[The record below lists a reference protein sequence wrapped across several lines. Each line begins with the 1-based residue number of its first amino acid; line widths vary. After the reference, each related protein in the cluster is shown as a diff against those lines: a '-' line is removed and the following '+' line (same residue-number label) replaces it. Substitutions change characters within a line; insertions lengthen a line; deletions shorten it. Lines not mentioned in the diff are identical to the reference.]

1 MSSHIGEIPSPEYR
15 SSVIQDIYDV
25 MARRPYAT
33 ALTDGDL
40 EWTYEDLRSRSDTVT
55 RSLTG
60 HGITRGS
67 VVGMHLTRSADAIAV
82 MLGIMISGCVYLPLD
97 PSYPSAR
104 LQFMLDQAGAVAVI
118 SNNSDT
124 DLYGSHRIW
133 LPSPSQMAV
142 ELEAPAWEP
151 DIYSAERVP
160 FEPQDCAY
168 MLFTSGS
175 TGEPKGVMVTHKN
188 ITLMN
193 EWSAKVLGIT
203 SFDAS
208 ATTCSL
214 SFDASFH
221 ETLLPLS
228 VGGTVHVIPHALAL
242 GELTRQVSFVATTP
256 TVANELLRAGQLPP
270 LKVLM
275 LGGEALSPD
284 VAARLLA
291 SGRVGSLLNC
301 YGPTECTVCVTVAE
315 VTAPV
320 PEVIPIGL
328 PVPGTEVLILNE
340 NGERLPDGEPGEIC
354 VFGEQVTQGYVNDP
368 AETAEHFAV
377 GPITTAA
384 SRRYYRTG
392 DLGYRTDS
400 GVVYFI
406 GRTDRQVKINGI
418 RIELREIDAVLRSH
432 LQISE
437 AITTVRDDDRTVA
450 YVVPIHGGVDID
462 IDGLRKYLTEN
473 LPPFMVPAGIIVLA
487 ELPKTVNG
495 KLDTSALPE
504 WSPGRPEHE
513 LLAAD
518 NFDEFTARVIKIVA
532 DVTGFVGQIR
542 PSDDFIDN
550 LGGTSL
556 GIARVLVE
564 LERYSSRRV
573 RINDALADTSIAGLA
588 SLLRNEAVPPPPAD
602 FAFNTDGNAP
612 PLFLIHSYLGGM
624 LGLRRIAE
632 LLPKNRPLYGLQVY
646 YSAEH
651 PDDELTISLLA
662 KNALK
667 RIHEIQPAGQITMA
681 GHSAG
686 GLIVFEAARMLLES
700 GNPEPR
706 VMLMDAPR
714 PYNAFAYRLGELVLH
729 WREMIRDP
737 AGKLRK
743 AAAML
748 FRMAR
753 LGGSHRQVTSQADDL
768 MTLTE
773 RHVKS
778 TGAAIR
784 YWKTQAYNGSITVMR
799 TRQGRMMALGRPYL
813 GWASVTQGTLEII
826 DVPGGHITMLE
837 PPHLHTVA
845 ARLVNW
851 LSGS

>member
-1 MSSHIGEIPSPEYR
+1 MSGHIGKIPSPEYR

-25 MARRPYAT
+25 MARRPHAI
-33 ALTDGDL
+33 ALTDEDL
-40 EWTYEDLRSRSDTVT
+40 EWTYADLRRQSDIVA
-55 RSLTG
+55 RSLTD

-67 VVGMHLTRSADAIAV
+67 VVGMHLSRCADAIAV

-118 SNNSDT
+118 SDNSDT

-133 LPSPSQMAV
+133 LPSPGQLAA
-142 ELEAPAWEP
+142 ELEVLASEPA
-151 DIYSAERVP
+151 IYSAERMP
-160 FEPQDCAY
+160 LEPQDCAY
-168 MLFTSGS
+168 ILFTSGS

-214 SFDASFH
+214 CFDASFH

-228 VGGTVHVIPHALAL
+228 VGGTVHMIPHALAL
-242 GELTRQVSFVATTP
+242 GELARQVSFVATTP
-256 TVANELLRAGQLPP
+256 TVANELLSAGQLPP

-291 SGRVGSLLNC
+291 SGRVGLLLNC

-354 VFGEQVTQGYVNDP
+354 VFGEQVTQGYVNNP

-377 GPITTAA
+377 GQVTTAG

-406 GRTDRQVKINGI
+406 GRADRQVKINGI
-418 RIELREIDAVLRSH
+418 RIELSEIDAVLRSH
-432 LQISE
+432 PQISE
-437 AITTVRDDDRTVA
+437 AITTVRDGDHAVA
-450 YVVPIHGGVDID
+450 YVVPIHGGVDIN

-473 LPPFMVPAGIIVLA
+473 LPRFMVPAGIIVLA
-487 ELPKTVNG
+487 ELPKMVNG

-513 LLAAD
+513 RPAAD
-518 NFDEFTARVIKIVA
+518 NCTEFTARVVKIVA
-532 DVTGFVGQIR
+532 DVTGFAGQIH
-542 PSDDFIDN
+542 PSDDFIDD

-556 GIARVLVE
+556 GIARVLVK
-564 LERYSSRRV
+564 LERYSSGRV
-573 RINDALADTSIAGLA
+573 RINDVLADTSIAGLV
-588 SLLRNEAVPPPPAD
+588 SLLREKAAPPPPAD
-602 FAFNTDGNAP
+602 FAFNTAGDAP
-612 PLFLIHSYLGGM
+612 PLFLIHCFLGGM

-632 LLPKNRPLYGLQVY
+632 FLPKNQPVYGLQVY
-646 YSAEH
+646 CSAEH
-651 PDDELTISLLA
+651 PDDELTISSLA
-662 KNALK
+662 TNALK
-667 RIHEIQPAGQITMA
+667 RIREIQPVGQITMA

-686 GLIVFEAARMLLES
+686 GLIVFEAARILLGS

-706 VMLMDAPR
+706 VMLMDTPR
-714 PYNAFAYRLGELVLH
+714 PYNAFGYRLGELVLH
-729 WREMIRDP
+729 WREMIRNP
-737 AGKLRK
+737 ASKFRK
-743 AAAML
+743 AVAML
-748 FRMAR
+748 FRVAR
-753 LGGSHRQVTSQADDL
+753 LGGSHQQVTSQADDL
-768 MTLTE
+768 MTVTE
-773 RHVKS
+773 RHAES
-778 TGAAIR
+778 ICDAIKC
-784 YWKTQAYNGSITVMR
+784 WKTQAYDGSITVMR
-799 TRQGRMMALGRPYL
+799 TRQGRMMALGRAHL
-813 GWASVTQGTLEII
+813 GWASVTQGALKII
-826 DVPGGHITMLE
+826 DVPGRHISMLE
-837 PPHLHTVA
+837 PPHLHTVTE
-845 ARLVNW
+845 RLTNW